1 MDFLERLDQDEPEPG
16 VEPSAPPSARSRSPR
31 EPAELASLDPAIADL
46 YQPAESGDFMT
57 RRSRVDRQETFMYGP
72 QRQAR
77 PQPPIRP
84 YSPPTIFPPS
94 KPEENEMYSQ
104 AFHVSEIDPSG
115 LPAGWLVDEAGYLQ
129 LANRPSDFWEVR
141 SGCLFRH
148 HVHPRHNLFNYEKD
162 KDAPIARSLLDPA
175 RVTVMK
181 FANGQFEI
189 ANDNG
194 DVPRSCPSSWTGVT
208 IFQINGKARRELC
221 MYSSLPARN
230 LAKDVRTK
238 MVRQQKKADKGDISE
253 RHLSLERKLLFQ
265 AAKRKELQPF
275 FENQVWEFGKASNAE
290 PARTMTAR
298 MLLKWS
304 KNEDGSPRA
313 KARLIVRG
321 YSDVDALQGTFET
334 SSPTTTRLS
343 RNFLLSLSTIL
354 RCQLWTSDIATAF
367 LQGLPQERKLWVK
380 LPAECLKLLGA
391 TEDTRMLLVK
401 PVYGQ
406 LDAPRR
412 WYLEA
417 VRRLRALG
425 LRQHVLDPCTFL
437 IYEADHGGPTGEA
450 QDPDPTYL
458 GSERL
463 CGMICLHVDDMLGAG
478 DPNSKVYNRVLTELR
493 KSFSF
498 RECKDG
504 SHLEYCGANIDKLEN
519 GTLKLHN
526 EGYLKKIKPMTISKH
541 LGPESELDH
550 KEITTLRGLLGAV
563 QWPAVQSSP
572 HLQASTSIL
581 SGSISRGLV
590 RTALEANKLLKF
602 AKDNSDVGLTF
613 APLRLSEL

>member
-334 SSPTTTRLS
+334 SSPT
-343 RNFLLSLSTIL
+343 IL
-354 RCQLWTSDIATAF
+354 
-367 LQGLPQERKLWVK
+367 
-380 LPAECLKLLGA
+380 
-391 TEDTRMLLVK
+391 
-401 PVYGQ
+401 
-406 LDAPRR
+406 
-412 WYLEA
+412 
-417 VRRLRALG
+417 
-425 LRQHVLDPCTFL
+425 
-437 IYEADHGGPTGEA
+437 
-450 QDPDPTYL
+450 QDCP
-458 GSERL
+458 G
-463 CGMICLHVDDMLGAG
+463 
-478 DPNSKVYNRVLTELR
+478 
-493 KSFSF
+493 
-498 RECKDG
+498 
-504 SHLEYCGANIDKLEN
+504 
-519 GTLKLHN
+519 
-526 EGYLKKIKPMTISKH
+526 ISC
-541 LGPESELDH
+541 S
-550 KEITTLRGLLGAV
+550 V
-563 QWPAVQSSP
+563 
-572 HLQASTSIL
+572 
-581 SGSISRGLV
+581 
-590 RTALEANKLLKF
+590 
-602 AKDNSDVGLTF
+602 
-613 APLRLSEL
+613 